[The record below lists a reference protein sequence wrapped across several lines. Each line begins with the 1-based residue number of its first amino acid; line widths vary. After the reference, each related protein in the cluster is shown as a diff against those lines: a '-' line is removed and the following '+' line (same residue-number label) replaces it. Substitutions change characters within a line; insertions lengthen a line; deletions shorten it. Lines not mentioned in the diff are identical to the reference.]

1 LVLTSVLGLN
11 SLTGSESN
19 TVVTTTTSQLSNN
32 QDLSEVLTPN
42 ETVSEILMDAEANTA
57 NTISAQDYSDHMTL
71 SLAQLETITFMLQ
84 ALDLVDKEISP
95 IE

>member
-1 LVLTSVLGLN
+1 
-11 SLTGSESN
+11 
-19 TVVTTTTSQLSNN
+19 
-32 QDLSEVLTPN
+32 
-42 ETVSEILMDAEANTA
+42 
-57 NTISAQDYSDHMTL
+57 MTL